1 MPPSG
6 VIGDAD
12 DNETTRGQRRKISSL
27 DVDHRI

>member
-1 MPPSG
+1 MPPR

-12 DNETTRGQRRKISSL
+12 ANETPRGQRRKISSL